1 MGIGH
6 RQFFITLHSALPDHK
21 VKAVHR
27 LKQLNHLVWY
37 MVALEPYTGR
47 ECDDGTE
54 HKARTAHHL
63 HIMFRVKNQISGK
76 KVKANWLKWWKA
88 VSGGTDQDIY
98 ERPGEGDFASNKNY
112 IMKVP
117 TDEHKSNEQLD
128 PEPVIWPEDYV
139 EAPGRVKVS
148 QTDIINA
155 LNDGKK
161 YLDLLRMWPEYCLGA
176 GSRLKT
182 FCKDYEPR
190 AKEIQ
195 AERAHAE
202 WLKRQEERKA
212 QGLDPVSR
220 LMADM
225 FPNGSGI
232 AELRAKLKLPG
243 Q

>member
-1 MGIGH
+1 MGLGH
-6 RQFFITLHSALPDHK
+6 RQFFLTLHSALPDHK
-21 VKAVHR
+21 VKAVNR

-54 HKARTAHHL
+54 HTARTGHHL

-88 VSGGTDQDIY
+88 VCKGATDQDIY
-98 ERPGEGDFASNKNY
+98 ERPGEGDFASNKSY
-112 IMKVP
+112 ITKVP
-117 TDEHKSNEQLD
+117 TDEHKSSEQLD
-128 PEPVIWPEDYV
+128 PEPVIYPEDYV

-155 LNDGKK
+155 LNDGKT
-161 YLDLLRMWPEYCLGA
+161 YLDLLRTMPEYCLGA

-182 FCKDYEPR
+182 FCEDYKPI

-195 AERAHAE
+195 QQRAHEEWKKRQAERAAAG
-202 WLKRQEERKA
+202 QEPQSRILEDLF
-212 QGLDPVSR
+212 GL
-220 LMADM
+220 
-225 FPNGSGI
+225 NSG
-232 AELRAKLKLPG
+232 RARPWI
-243 Q
+243 